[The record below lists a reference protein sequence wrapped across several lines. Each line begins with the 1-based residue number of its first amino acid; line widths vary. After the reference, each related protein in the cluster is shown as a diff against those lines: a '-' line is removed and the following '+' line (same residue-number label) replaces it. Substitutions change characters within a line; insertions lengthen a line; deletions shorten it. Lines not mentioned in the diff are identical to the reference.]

1 MIEKHVDNIWSAS
14 FGSISEFFKFI
25 SESPENEAFM
35 GKPLKSKERGRSAE
49 LFTSTRSF
57 EEASDLLLNGWHDKA
72 FELEKRLKAKRNDM
86 APVNTMEFTQ
96 SVAGFQPIVPLFL
109 AGQPASMMSMRLSPR
124 KQKVVTVCKSIS
136 YPGHVD
142 AEEWT
147 EQGVKA
153 LAIVTN
159 LERNGYR
166 CNIDIVRGGY
176 AKASSGRQ
184 VGICCRVRVKHANER
199 LNISKLAFPF
209 CNPSMQ
215 RRMMFRFTETYNR
228 VCSGFSFGYGKAFSA
243 REFDPILDLK
253 KEVLI
258 PAELRGDA
266 DKAKSFEELRSAVR
280 R

>member
-1 MIEKHVDNIWSAS
+1 MIETRKNNIWSAS
-14 FGSISEFFKFI
+14 FGSIREFYKFI
-25 SESPENEAFM
+25 SEAPENKVFEGWRLA
-35 GKPLKSKERGRSAE
+35 SKERGRGAE
-49 LFTSTRSF
+49 AFTATKSF

-72 FELEKRLKAKRNDM
+72 FELEKRLKAKRKDM
-86 APVNTMEFTQ
+86 APVDTMKFVQ
-96 SVAGFQPIVPLFL
+96 SVAGFQPIIPLFL
-109 AGQPASMMSMRLSPR
+109 AGQPANMMAMKLSPR
-124 KQKVVTVCKSIS
+124 KQKVVTVCKAIS
-136 YPGHVD
+136 YPGYVD

-176 AKASSGRQ
+176 AEDSDGRQ

-215 RRMMFRFTETYNR
+215 RRMMFRFTETYRR
-228 VCSGFSFGYGKAFSA
+228 VCKGFSFGYGKTFHA
-243 REFDPILDLK
+243 REFDPVLDLK

-258 PAELRGDA
+258 PAELRRDA
-266 DKAKSFEELRSAVR
+266 DKVKSFEELRSAVR
-280 R
+280 